1 MYFPSLHWRYGRYDG
16 GGSPARPGTLRG
28 GSILLES
35 DSYLV
40 GSGLT
45 AAGCHAE
52 IDGGFLFGTDSRLDL
67 LNVVITGCSAER
79 GKGGAIYVDSM
90 YQVFLRTP
98 SLNSNYAREGGALYA
113 RACGSPWDHADDV
126 AQFQGIQILDGIL
139 GNNSAYSG
147 VSATHSVLLF
157 KSHSFACS
165 KHKLYLLRALSQDQI
180 NRFCMRC
187 ARPSV
192 TILY

>member
-1 MYFPSLHWRYGRYDG
+1 M
-16 GGSPARPGTLRG
+16 
-28 GSILLES
+28 
-35 DSYLV
+35 
-40 GSGLT
+40 
-45 AAGCHAE
+45 
-52 IDGGFLFGTDSRLDL
+52 DL
-67 LNVVITGCSAER
+67 LNVAITGCSAER

-147 VSATHSVLLF
+147 VSATHTQYYYLKATLSLVLNTNYTFSGRSRRIRSIASVCGAHDL
-157 KSHSFACS
+157 
-165 KHKLYLLRALSQDQI
+165 
-180 NRFCMRC
+180 
-187 ARPSV
+187 P
-192 TILY
+192 